1 MINIAI
7 MGLGTVG
14 TGVAKLVEE
23 NAESIQRKLGE
34 SMRVKSIL
42 MRRMKDGPYQSKMTT
57 NFADILEDPEISVV
71 VETIGG
77 VGAAYDYTK
86 QLLAAGKHVVTANK
100 QLVAE
105 KGLEL
110 LEIAKKAGVN
120 YLFEASVA
128 GGIPVLH
135 ALTQTLVAN
144 RIEEAYGILNGTS
157 NYILTSMVRN
167 GASFADALKKAQEL
181 GYAEADPTADV
192 EGIDAGRK
200 TCILAN
206 LAFGVEVSP
215 EKVPMEGISKV
226 SLGDVR
232 IAERAGYRIKLVGR
246 TLRMPNGGRTAYVA
260 PHLVAEALPLS
271 NVEDVFNAVVIRG
284 NATDDVMFYGKG
296 AGERPT
302 ASACVSDVV
311 EALQNKQ
318 YRPEIGWTAD
328 DGAFVDPRELQTR
341 YYFRIEGS
349 LNDAA
354 KAFGTVEVLSE
365 DGEIAFLTECISGYQ
380 AEEKAAG
387 LKVLAKMRVLA

>member
-34 SMRVKSIL
+34 SMQVKSIL

-328 DGAFVDPRELQTR
+328 DGDFVDPRELQTR